1 MPLNQFQS
9 SGNLTADRRYAY
21 AVELLA
27 EGDAQAAGDLIEQ
40 ALELVPNWP
49 AGWFTLAEARE
60 ASGDRAAAIAAFERA
75 LTLDAS
81 DTLGARLHLTRLGA
95 KPTPDQPPAAYVR
108 GLFDAYASQFDRAL
122 VDGLDYRAPRL
133 LASALERI
141 VGGRPFRR
149 CLDLGCGTGL
159 MAEALTGMTGEI
171 DGIDL
176 SANMIEIA
184 RSKALY
190 RDLRVADIGV
200 AMANQPPACYAL
212 ITAADVFCYLG
223 DLTTT
228 IAAAARIL
236 TSDGLLAFSVES
248 LLETDG
254 SNTYALAESLRY
266 RHAPRYIESIV
277 SEAGLDLLHMST
289 ENLRKDRGAFIE
301 GLVVVAKKGFETRT

>member
-9 SGNLTADRRYAY
+9 SGNLTADRRYTY

-40 ALELVPNWP
+40 ALELMPNWP

-95 KPTPDQPPAAYVR
+95 RPTPAQPPAAYVR
-108 GLFDAYASQFDRAL
+108 GLFDAYAPQFDRAL
-122 VDGLDYRAPRL
+122 VDGLDYRAPHL
-133 LASALERI
+133 LAGALAR
-141 VGGRPFRR
+141 VASGRHFQT

-159 MAEALTGMTGEI
+159 MAEALSGMASNI
-171 DGIDL
+171 DGVDL
-176 SANMIEIA
+176 STNMIDIA

-190 RDLRVADIGV
+190 SDLQVADIGV
-200 AMANQPPACYAL
+200 AMAGQPAARYGL
-212 ITAADVFCYLG
+212 VTAADVFCYLG
-223 DLTTT
+223 DLTDT
-228 IAAAARIL
+228 IAAASRVLAQG
-236 TSDGLLAFSVES
+236 GLLAFSVES
-248 LLETDG
+248 LSETDG
-254 SNTYALAESLRY
+254 SNTYVLAESLRY

-277 SEAGLDLLHMST
+277 SEVGLDLLHMST